1 MPLDLAGVPFNVI
14 FGYVAT
20 FKAIFE
26 ETKSDRPQEDFDEF
40 QTASEPAVSDEDSDE
55 LEMDPVGLASIP
67 IALAL
72 VGSNTKF
79 YRSQLGLPEEDSDE
93 FKKMKP
99 EFQKRM
105 RKFYPNENKGFW
117 KRCFAILMKP
127 MFIQSLPPLK
137 SLFTTSAPSDIA
149 MNSLNRLLDEMQQL
163 SFDILDEAATP
174 EQCET
179 RGNAS

>member
-1 MPLDLAGVPFNVI
+1 MPLDLASGVAFNDI
-14 FGYVAT
+14 FSYVAA

-26 ETKSDRPQEDFDEF
+26 KIKSYRPQEDFDEF

-55 LEMDPVGLASIP
+55 LEMDPVRLASIP

-117 KRCFAILMKP
+117 KRCFAIFMK
-127 MFIQSLPPLK
+127 QSLF
-137 SLFTTSAPSDIA
+137 STSAPSDIA